1 MSAVVLGGALFQIP
15 IGRFSDKY
23 DRRLILIF
31 IALAGGIISFLTF
44 VASFQDFYAGTVS
57 TTLGFLW
64 GAFGMTMYAICLA
77 HANDNADSS
86 DFVDIGSAMLITY
99 GLSSAIGAPI
109 ASAFMALFGHQ
120 YLFVF
125 MGGSFAVFSV
135 ILIARRKSHV
145 LPVIAEDN
153 EEFQAVA
160 GMTTPEAYNLDPRA
174 DDITEDKSESKLA
187 D

>member
-1 MSAVVLGGALFQIP
+1 
-15 IGRFSDKY
+15 
-23 DRRLILIF
+23 
-31 IALAGGIISFLTF
+31 
-44 VASFQDFYAGTVS
+44 
-57 TTLGFLW
+57 
-64 GAFGMTMYAICLA
+64 MTMYAICLA

-109 ASAFMALFGHQ
+109 ASAFMSIFGHQ

-125 MGGSFAVFSV
+125 MGASFILFSI

-145 LPVIAEDN
+145 LPMMTDSN
-153 EEFQAVA
+153 EEFQAIA

-174 DDITEDKSESKLA
+174 EDIEDNAAENDIKH
-187 D
+187 